1 MAGRKRGV
9 KTPRLEVPLP
19 PFKMSQQWGS
29 LVSLAQHV
37 VDMCAKN
44 DLAVGKALLQLVA
57 REASRN
63 VQWWDNSED
72 YVRENMTKM
81 IKAITPLLVGGDLED
96 TCDKIMGILV
106 ARKELQKL
114 RDTLQ
119 KVPVDEEYIK
129 THLDDPD
136 EEAAADAAAAAA
148 AAATASLAGAA
159 DPYALLQQ
167 RDEDVLKRLA
177 AVEKQLKDVE
187 KQLKDEQAAKKVLSE
202 TVEKLAKRVREE
214 D

>member
-63 VQWWDNSED
+63 VQWWDNSEGSLC
-72 YVRENMTKM
+72 RG
-81 IKAITPLLVGGDLED
+81 AISAIATVPGR
-96 TCDKIMGILV
+96 ILF
-106 ARKELQKL
+106 
-114 RDTLQ
+114 
-119 KVPVDEEYIK
+119 
-129 THLDDPD
+129 
-136 EEAAADAAAAAA
+136 
-148 AAATASLAGAA
+148 
-159 DPYALLQQ
+159 QQ
-167 RDEDVLKRLA
+167 DR
-177 AVEKQLKDVE
+177 
-187 KQLKDEQAAKKVLSE
+187 SCHG
-202 TVEKLAKRVREE
+202 
-214 D
+214 

>member
-9 KTPRLEVPLP
+9 KTPRLDVPLP

-81 IKAITPLLVGGDLED
+81 IKAITPLLVG
-96 TCDKIMGILV
+96 
-106 ARKELQKL
+106 A
-114 RDTLQ
+114 
-119 KVPVDEEYIK
+119 
-129 THLDDPD
+129 
-136 EEAAADAAAAAA
+136 
-148 AAATASLAGAA
+148 
-159 DPYALLQQ
+159 
-167 RDEDVLKRLA
+167 KR
-177 AVEKQLKDVE
+177 
-187 KQLKDEQAAKKVLSE
+187 SY
-202 TVEKLAKRVREE
+202 KRVRRGQARAWRHGC
-214 D
+214 